1 MNYRT
6 IKQLFW
12 FGAILFCCNPAASG
26 QSYAF
31 GFKGGLTVGIQQWNG
46 FSGRDPL
53 LRYHGALFIES
64 HSDENRA
71 SVFAQAGYH
80 VKGSALR
87 TRAYYSPFVMR
98 NIEAR
103 TSNMEFH
110 NVSLTAGV
118 KQKNDLGLQSKY
130 YWLFGVRGE
139 YTLDSKGEGFLSV
152 YDGLHNDF
160 LFGVTIGGG
169 LEIPM
174 GRFVSGIL
182 EASVSPDLTKQ
193 IFLPPQ
199 DTGFTDSISGAPI
212 ILPQQ
217 EISNVVIEISLGI
230 RFLHEITYID

>member
-1 MNYRT
+1 M
-6 IKQLFW
+6 KQIVW
-12 FGAILFCCNPAASG
+12 CCLVLCLGVHEVDA

-31 GFKGGLTVGIQQWNG
+31 GVKGGLTVGIQQWNG
-46 FSGRDPL
+46 FNGRDPL

-64 HSDENRA
+64 HNHENSA

-87 TRAYYSPFVMR
+87 TRAYYSPFLMQ

-103 TSNMEFH
+103 TSNIEFQ
-110 NVSLTAGV
+110 NVSLTAGI
-118 KQKNDLGLQSKY
+118 KQKNDLGLQAKY

-139 YTLDSKGEGFLSV
+139 YTIDSKGEGFLSI
-152 YDGLHNDF
+152 YDGLHNEF

-169 LEIPM
+169 LELPM
-174 GRFVSGIL
+174 GRFVSGII
-182 EASVSPDLTKQ
+182 EATVSPDLTRQ
-193 IFLPPQ
+193 MFLPPQ
-199 DTGFTDSISGAPI
+199 DTGFTDGFSGAPI

-217 EISNVVIEISLGI
+217 EISNVVIEISLGL